1 MKKVLLS
8 LSVFASLAMM
18 SCGGGPALC
27 DCVNIKDDAD
37 EKMKTACETMETEWK
52 AKYEKADEEAK
63 KKLEEEI
70 MACQPK

>member
-8 LSVFASLAMM
+8 LVVVASMAMV

-37 EKMKTACETMETEWK
+37 EKLKTACSTMETDWK
-52 AKYEKADEEAK
+52 AKFEKADEAEQAKLMKDIEAC
-63 KKLEEEI
+63 
-70 MACQPK
+70 MPK